1 MVLSSGA
8 DSSSVR
14 AISAWPNASRAP
26 QRLIEATQSRASTF
40 SPLWNISPSRSV
52 SFQVLPSFSTTWP
65 ATICGVALK
74 PPFWPVC
81 PYSVS

>member
-14 AISAWPNASRAP
+14 AINAWPKASRAP
-26 QRLIEATQSRASTF
+26 QRLIDAAQSLASTR
-40 SPLWNISPSRSV
+40 SPLWNSSPSRSV

-65 ATICGVALK
+65 ATICGVHLK
-74 PPFWPVC
+74 PNCLPV
-81 PYSVS
+81 